1 MHHAVSSDV
10 QKCLEPERWRV
21 GCSLRTLELAVASE
35 PSRRRRSRRR
45 RRRKKCFATPRW
57 LQQLS
62 WEEQCNSF
70 KQFQDISGLAMQ
82 QTKKERMLHR
92 SWTWVLWCPSN
103 LNRSRFASITL
114 EVQCHGMI
122 ALAGAIGIHS
132 GIVSTLHSTFSC
144 LQNWTISAYAV
155 YPKSWESSNEFQQF
169 LSPTKLQIGW
179 PSCTV
184 HSLRSTDHQ
193 SPSQSWRA

>member
-1 MHHAVSSDV
+1 MLVALYEPWNLPLPLSP
-10 QKCLEPERWRV
+10 LEEEEA
-21 GCSLRTLELAVASE
+21 GGEE
-35 PSRRRRSRRR
+35 EGGGRRRS
-45 RRRKKCFATPRW
+45 ASLPPRW

-169 LSPTKLQIGW
+169 SAP
-179 PSCTV
+179 PSCRLGGPPALFTV
-184 HSLRSTDHQ
+184 CEVQITRVPHNPDGHKQ
-193 SPSQSWRA
+193 SSIK